1 MQSGADGPLGVDPG
15 TQPGSGDWSSERSLA
30 AKRESWSRLSALLD
44 RVDQGGLAGLQA
56 EELRELGRLH
66 RRVASHLAQARS
78 GRRDAALV
86 AYLNALVLRSHST
99 VYRTPS
105 RPAGRALL
113 RFIAHEFPAT
123 CQRCSTYV
131 LAAVGLAL
139 LFTSVSFWA
148 SYCDPAMAAAFVPV
162 GIYSKVDPDSFD
174 RTPELGTS
182 ADWVRSAFS
191 SAIMWNNIRV
201 GVLCFAGGIL
211 AGVPT
216 LLMLAQNCFM
226 LGGLAGWCH
235 ASGVTWRFW
244 ALILPHGVVELTAIF
259 VCAAAGF
266 RLGYAVI
273 APGRYYRRDALALAG
288 RDAVRLALGT
298 VPMFILAGLVEGF
311 FSPTSLP
318 DTVKLSFAAVLGSLT
333 VVYLCF
339 PRHIEEPDD
348 A

>member
-1 MQSGADGPLGVDPG
+1 MGVDPG